1 MIDNG
6 MVLVLY
12 IWSERCLDRTGNG
25 KGVSFS
31 FRDIKKEMVTTT
43 EKEVLREKYDFIFP
57 LGAACSCTQVLRA
70 AGLQYRSLP
79 FDWLYG
85 SNVVARSQ
93 IVASGF
99 ETWLRKENMAHVGY
113 FNLDEKRK
121 LIYRNSLTGIIFNH
135 DFLEGEEFDESF
147 RKVSAK
153 YNRRIERLLG
163 AIRNSRTVLAVFL
176 DSPDTAII
184 ADDEELIAA
193 RRNLEAA
200 FPGVKFNLLYLHN
213 LDEVPYGERRV
224 ESPGEGILKLMYCYN
239 AFNRRFPY
247 QVDIPALALQL
258 SVLRLSWRNLT
269 RQDVWQLI
277 KNRCRFRRKRFQ
289 FRYLSR
295 DGACGSSGDEQKELP
310 GGVEEEAAAK
320 SSCSAK

>member
-1 MIDNG
+1 
-6 MVLVLY
+6 
-12 IWSERCLDRTGNG
+12 
-25 KGVSFS
+25 
-31 FRDIKKEMVTTT
+31 MVTTS

-85 SNVVARSQ
+85 SNVEARSR

-99 ETWLRKENMAHVGY
+99 DTWLCKENMAHVGY

-147 RKVSAK
+147 RKVSDK

-176 DSPDTAII
+176 DSPDTATI

-193 RRNLEAA
+193 RRNLSEA

-213 LDEVPYGERRV
+213 LDDVPYGERRV
-224 ESPGEGILKLMYCYN
+224 ERPGEGILKLMYCYN
-239 AFNRRFPY
+239 AFNQRFPY
-247 QVDIPALALQL
+247 QVDISALALQL

-295 DGACGSSGDEQKELP
+295 DGASGGAAEDQAESSVMMPED
-310 GGVEEEAAAK
+310 VSDK